1 MHYSNYYKPG
11 KNIGMNFS
19 FTQNDKKKEIETKF
33 ELNLFFV
40 FLCKTKIHA
49 NIFPWFVIIRVMHM
63 HFFLNKII
71 FVKFFREWGFK
82 LFSQICKSFTN

>member
-33 ELNLFFV
+33 GLNLFFV
-40 FLCKTKIHA
+40 FHTK
-49 NIFPWFVIIRVMHM
+49 
-63 HFFLNKII
+63 NKCRRI
-71 FVKFFREWGFK
+71 
-82 LFSQICKSFTN
+82 